1 MTAARQASPRRLF
14 KARVLAAV
22 RRIPAGCVA
31 TYGDIASLAGAPG
44 AARAVGTVLRD
55 CQDPATPCH
64 RVIGAGGVLGGW
76 SGPMEWKRARLRHEG
91 ILVDLVR
98 VQEFGRIR
106 WIPERSRRSV
116 TSADRRRTRG
126 AR

>member
-1 MTAARQASPRRLF
+1 MTVARQAAPHRLF
-14 KARVLAAV
+14 KSRVLAAV
-22 RRIPAGCVA
+22 RRIPVGRVA
-31 TYGDIASLAGAPG
+31 TYGDIAVLVGAPG

-55 CQDPATPCH
+55 CQDAATPCH

-76 SGPMEWKRARLRHEG
+76 SGPIDWKRARLRYEG

-98 VQEFGRIR
+98 VQDFARIR
-106 WIPERSRRSV
+106 WIPERHRRSV
-116 TSADRRRTRG
+116 TSVDRGRTRG